1 MKNNLVMTILKII
14 WDTQSPTLFRIIV
27 KREVIILL
35 LLFNMSSLVFSQ
47 SVEKFSKKSFNK
59 TIKLEGELLV
69 YDNLAYPVR
78 IKVLSER
85 DALFVTDTKS
95 DQLVKIFNLE
105 TGQYIGDFV
114 RRGPGPGELQN
125 ASDVEVFGNDNLIVV
140 NGAVQRRMDFY
151 DLDKVLEGNSPMPKT
166 TLTFRTTSIST
177 PKYLGRDRFLDLN
190 DTNEGNPSARFN
202 LISSKDKIISSHG
215 DFPDFEITRNLENLK
230 SQVFYA
236 FLGTNKE
243 HSHFII
249 ANGYTDLLEIYDSKY
264 RLTKRIQG
272 PDGFE
277 PNMKLNDIG
286 NGYMVVPTKETMLT
300 YTAPVVGKDGFFVM
314 YRGQSMSVPGY
325 HSQTIFSFDMTGK
338 PLNMYELD
346 VPIFSFDIDWENNV
360 LYGLTH
366 ESP

>member
-1 MKNNLVMTILKII
+1 MKII
-14 WDTQSPTLFRIIV
+14 KTLFLLC
-27 KREVIILL
+27 ILIH
-35 LLFNMSSLVFSQ
+35 SLSAQKMEQFDKGDFQ
-47 SVEKFSKKSFNK
+47 K
-59 TIKLEGELLV
+59 TIKLKGELF
-69 YDNLAYPVR
+69 
-78 IKVLSER
+78 LSENLNYPIR
-85 DALFVTDTKS
+85 LKVSSEANSVFVTDSKS
-95 DQLVKIFNLE
+95 DQLVKVFNLE
-105 TGQYIGDFV
+105 SGEFVGSFV
-114 RRGPGPGELQN
+114 RRGMGPGELQN
-125 ASDVEVFGNDNLIVV
+125 ASDIEIFANDNLLVV

-346 VPIFSFDIDWENNV
+346 VPIFSFDIDWQNNV

-366 ESP
+366 ESPFDDAEVAVVKFDLSK